1 MAQNLTVKICHF
13 TQGHGAFD
21 LVTFQL
27 GATDRFS
34 SEIVAC
40 SFMAYSLFDFRVLI

>member
-27 GATDRFS
+27 GARQTDFHLKLWRALLWHTVFLI
-34 SEIVAC
+34 SE
-40 SFMAYSLFDFRVLI
+40 F